1 MQIGQLE
8 LSPHLPTLDALDAE
22 FRWDDKQYAPTHQ
35 GVARPTVDATTR
47 PSLDAI
53 IKQPSLGRR
62 ASRALARFLITFGIG
77 VAATLAWQ
85 SYGDAGR
92 EMIAR
97 SFPQVGWLAAQ
108 AAPIAQTAP
117 DNIASAE
124 PAAPSPEFKAISL
137 ILAAVQQ
144 SVDQLVAQFAA
155 GQEQMTRDITKLE
168 AAEQEILQKISTPP
182 PRPPEAPARKP
193 VLLAPSQAPP
203 VR

>member
-1 MQIGQLE
+1 MSST
-8 LSPHLPTLDALDAE
+8 LSPTQSKFSAGLSVPRRSVDAA
-22 FRWDDKQYAPTHQ
+22 
-35 GVARPTVDATTR
+35 VRPTNPKNDQFR
-47 PSLDAI
+47 S
-53 IKQPSLGRR
+53 KRPSLGRR
-62 ASRALARFLITFGIG
+62 ASRALARFLIAFCIG

-97 SFPQVGWLAAQ
+97 SFPQLGWLAAQ

-124 PAAPSPEFKAISL
+124 PAAPSPEFRAISL
-137 ILAAVQQ
+137 SLAAVRQ

-168 AAEQEILQKISTPP
+168 AAEQEILRKISTPP

-193 VLLAPSQAPP
+193 LPPSPSQAPAT
-203 VR
+203 R